1 MRLLVV
7 CAVDAERACCDGMH
21 HTRAIAGG
29 VGRTNAAAAT
39 TRALIEEGPFEAVL
53 SVGVAGSLPGIEP
66 ALDPGALVIGSESVY
81 HEEGLLAPEGFRD
94 MTGLGFP
101 LGPFEGNRIPADPG
115 LLGSLRPLGTCGPI
129 ATVASCS
136 GTDDA
141 ALEVRRRTTALVE
154 AMEGAAVLHAA
165 LLQGVPAIE
174 LRAVSNTTGDR
185 DQQVWDL
192 SAAFEALATALPL
205 VEARLLDA

>member
-1 MRLLVV
+1 MV
-7 CAVDAERACCDGMH
+7 CAVDAERTCCDGMH
-21 HTRAIAGG
+21 HALILAGG
-29 VGRTNAAAAT
+29 VGRTNASAAT
-39 TRALIEEGPFEAVL
+39 TQALIEEGPFDAVL
-53 SVGVAGSLPGIEP
+53 SVGVAGSLPGLEP

-81 HEEGLLAPEGFRD
+81 HEEGLLAPDGFRD

-101 LGPFEGNRIPADPG
+101 LGPFEGNRIPADPD
-115 LLGSLRPLGTCGPI
+115 LLESLRPLGTCGPI

-136 GTDDA
+136 GTDEA
-141 ALEVRRRTTALVE
+141 AHEVRRRTSALVE

-192 SAAFEALATALPL
+192 PAAFDGLATAMPL
-205 VEARLLDA
+205 VEARLLER

>member
-1 MRLLVV
+1 MV
-7 CAVDAERACCDGMH
+7 CAVDAESACCDGMH
-21 HTRAIAGG
+21 HARILAAG
-29 VGRTNAAAAT
+29 VGRTNASAAT
-39 TRALIEEGPFEAVL
+39 TRALVEDGPFDAVL
-53 SVGVAGSLPGIEP
+53 SVGVAGALPGIEP
-66 ALDPGALVIGSESVY
+66 PLDPGALVIGSESVY
-81 HEEGLLAPEGFRD
+81 HEEGLLVPDGFLD

-101 LGPFEGNRIPADPG
+101 LGPFEGNRVPADPG
-115 LLGSLRPLGTCGPI
+115 LLESLRNLGTCGPI

-136 GTDDA
+136 GTDEA
-141 ALEVRRRTTALVE
+141 ALEVHRRTSALVE

-174 LRAVSNTTGDR
+174 LRVVSNTTGDR

-192 SAAFEALATALPL
+192 PAAFEGLATAMPL

>member
-1 MRLLVV
+1 MV
-7 CAVDAERACCDGMH
+7 CAVDAESACCDGMH
-21 HTRAIAGG
+21 HARILAAG
-29 VGRTNAAAAT
+29 VGRTNASAAT
-39 TRALIEEGPFEAVL
+39 TLALVEDGPFDAVL
-53 SVGVAGSLPGIEP
+53 SVGVAGALPGIDP
-66 ALDPGALVIGSESVY
+66 PLDPGALVIGSESVY
-81 HEEGLLAPEGFRD
+81 HEEGLLVPDGFLD

-101 LGPFEGNRIPADPG
+101 LGPFEGNRVPADPG
-115 LLGSLRPLGTCGPI
+115 LLESLRNLGTCGPI

-136 GTDDA
+136 GTDEA
-141 ALEVRRRTTALVE
+141 ALEVHRRTSALVE

-174 LRAVSNTTGDR
+174 LRVVSNTTGDR

-192 SAAFEALATALPL
+192 PAAFEGLATAMPL

>member
-1 MRLLVV
+1 MV

-94 MTGLGFP
+94 MNGLGFP

-141 ALEVRRRTTALVE
+141 ALEVRRRTSALVE

-192 SAAFEALATALPL
+192 PAAFEALATTLPL